1 MKMKQTVIQIKFDT
15 NKYQALK
22 RYAVKKEVSLEQEL
36 EDTLVR
42 LYKKLVPVD
51 VREFIEE
58 YEEPVKPKAKKE
70 LKEESKIEEIPKIT
84 SGDLPNNSNKQVTNE
99 KVL

>member
-1 MKMKQTVIQIKFDT
+1 MKQTVIQVKFDT

-22 RYAVKKEVSLEQEL
+22 RYTVKKEVSLEQEL

-58 YEEPVKPKAKKE
+58 YEEPVKPKVKKE
-70 LKEESKIEEIPKIT
+70 PKECEFVSKKENEVVNATTNIQT
-84 SGDLPNNSNKQVTNE
+84 KQERTI
-99 KVL
+99 

>member
-1 MKMKQTVIQIKFDT
+1 MKQTVIQIKFDT

-58 YEEPVKPKAKKE
+58 YEEPIKTKVKKE

-84 SGDLPNNSNKQVTNE
+84 SGDLPNNSNKQVASE

>member
-1 MKMKQTVIQIKFDT
+1 MKKKHTLIQVKFDT

-22 RYAVKKEVSLEQEL
+22 RYAIKKEVSLEQEL

-58 YEEPVKPKAKKE
+58 YEEPVKLKVKKE
-70 LKEESKIEEIPKIT
+70 PKEGKVVIQKE
-84 SGDLPNNSNKQVTNE
+84 NE
-99 KVL
+99 VVNTKD

>member
-1 MKMKQTVIQIKFDT
+1 MKQTVIQIKFDT

-22 RYAVKKEVSLEQEL
+22 RYAIKKEVSLEQEL
-36 EDTLVR
+36 EDTLIR

-70 LKEESKIEEIPKIT
+70 SKEGDVVSRKENEIVNAIT
-84 SGDLPNNSNKQVTNE
+84 NIQTKQE
-99 KVL
+99 KTI

>member
-1 MKMKQTVIQIKFDT
+1 MKQTVIQIKFDT

-36 EDTLVR
+36 EDTLIR

-70 LKEESKIEEIPKIT
+70 LKEGEVESKKENEVVNATTNIQT
-84 SGDLPNNSNKQVTNE
+84 KQE
-99 KVL
+99 KTI

>member
-1 MKMKQTVIQIKFDT
+1 M
-15 NKYQALK
+15 
-22 RYAVKKEVSLEQEL
+22 EQEF

-51 VREFIEE
+51 VKEFIEE
-58 YEEPVKPKAKKE
+58 YEEPVKPKVKKE
-70 LKEESKIEEIPKIT
+70 LKERSKIEEISKIT
-84 SGDLPNNSNKQVTNE
+84 SGDLLNNSNKQATNE

>member
-1 MKMKQTVIQIKFDT
+1 M
-15 NKYQALK
+15 
-22 RYAVKKEVSLEQEL
+22 
-36 EDTLVR
+36 
-42 LYKKLVPVD
+42 PVD

>member
-1 MKMKQTVIQIKFDT
+1 MKQIVIQIKFDA

-22 RYAVKKEVSLEQEL
+22 RYAVKKEVTLEQEL

-58 YEEPVKPKAKKE
+58 YEEPVKPKVKKE
-70 LKEESKIEEIPKIT
+70 PKEGEVESKKENEVVNATINIQT
-84 SGDLPNNSNKQVTNE
+84 KQE
-99 KVL
+99 KTI